1 MFDVF
6 YFGCKPNLFAHEK
19 EAENLEHAA
28 KISRTRLYWFI
39 YGGNDY
45 TNFDFEFRPPPWEQ
59 DHIHVFPSQ
68 WQPCGDVFLA
78 NKYTLDQKIY
88 NFRNEQK
95 VVRLP
100 SNENWQIPDNINSSL
115 FDFSWHPNSFD
126 PPYNYEFPTKF
137 YPEGGPKF
145 CITNSVQT
153 KYVNEIVAEY
163 KEHKEDFKC
172 LVNIESFD
180 FDWYPH
186 PKDPPYIYIFGNQH
200 WPAEIMPTVE
210 YHVDGAT
217 EVKFMEEPRAN
228 LKPTN
233 KHWNKLIDLPFEF
246 DYSWCPDPGDPP
258 YIYQFG
264 NQWYPAE
271 IMPTVE
277 YCVAGAVEIKYVDV
291 VQARLLPVMDRWN
304 VPEEID
310 STNIDFSWTPHPK
323 DDPYIHHFGS
333 DYQIS
338 TGLTYI
344 VPGATEPKFEGDAPR
359 IVKEKSTVTVVDIFY
374 IDRGNSLA
382 QIRYEQL
389 LKQYPNIHKV
399 RYANSMLETVRRCV
413 TRAKTRKFWVISS
426 MNVYD
431 DFDFAWHA
439 EPWQSYMT
447 HIFPSQWNKWS
458 DTYLIN
464 RHEFERHSK
473 WAKGIEEFPNL
484 HFVKNQTVKSSS
496 DGSNIYYVDHGNE
509 TDQLALLQTK
519 YSKIKVTRFV
529 DNYLDTFKRIMSTA
543 DTEYVWIINSVCD
556 YRQFD
561 FTWHPEAWQSEMI
574 HVFPSG
580 TQKRGDTFYIHVG
593 SFKKQMYE
601 LEILDWFN
609 VINYCQD
616 QVVPRYEVPEILYD
630 DDTIVD
636 TIKSTTFDF
645 PYAIFVNKQDE
656 TPCYPPSPCL
666 WSAKDRIAE
675 PLSTTHGTALIPR
688 DVKTYLKTQ
697 VYDYPYINKETVV
710 LHKSQPLDIVFIS
723 NGEPDEELMFHHT
736 EYMTNAPV
744 KWIRGINGRVAAYQA
759 AARASDTAWFF
770 AVFAKLQVVG
780 NTFPWETW
788 QPDYWQEPKH
798 YIFNARNPVNGLEY
812 GHQGMIA
819 YNKKL
824 VLANNDPGID
834 FTLSQPHESVPL
846 LSGVAQFNQDPWTTW
861 RTAFREVVK
870 LKHFMTAQPTLET
883 EHRLDTWLTVAS
895 GDYSD
900 WCLRGAQDAVNYY
913 QEVDGDY
920 DQLMLS
926 FEWQW
931 LQKRFNQLGGV

>member
-1 MFDVF
+1 MFDIF
-6 YFGCKPNLFAHEK
+6 YFGKKPNLFAHEK
-19 EAENLEHAA
+19 FANSLEEAGYL
-28 KISRTRLYWFI
+28 SRTKFYWFI
-39 YGGNDY
+39 YSDNDY

-100 SNENWQIPDNINSSL
+100 SKENWQIPDNIDSAL
-115 FDFSWHPNSFD
+115 FDFSWHPNSID

-145 CITNSVQT
+145 CINNAVQT

-163 KEHKEDFKC
+163 KEHKADFKC

-180 FDWYPH
+180 FDWHPH
-186 PKDPPYIYIFGNQH
+186 PKDPPYIYVFGNQ
-200 WPAEIMPTVE
+200 WYSPEQMPTVE
-210 YHVDGAT
+210 YHVPGAT
-217 EVKFMEEPRAN
+217 ERKYLYEPQA
-228 LKPTN
+228 T
-233 KHWNKLIDLPFEF
+233 LPATQDNWVVNSDVPVEF
-246 DYSWCPDPGDPP
+246 DFSWCPDPHDPP
-258 YIYQFG
+258 YIYVFG
-264 NQWYPAE
+264 NQHWDGE
-271 IMPTVE
+271 RSSTVE
-277 YCVAGAVEIKYVDV
+277 Y
-291 VQARLLPVMDRWN
+291 
-304 VPEEID
+304 
-310 STNIDFSWTPHPK
+310 H
-323 DDPYIHHFGS
+323 
-333 DYQIS
+333 
-338 TGLTYI
+338 
-344 VPGATEPKFEGDAPR
+344 VPGATERKFVGDIRA
-359 IVKEKSTVTVVDIFY
+359 KLSTLDIFY
-374 IDRGNSLA
+374 VDYHNPNSMS
-382 QIRYEQL
+382 RYET
-389 LKQYPNIHKV
+389 LKEKYPHIQRIRH
-399 RYANSMLETVRRCV
+399 ANSIMDTITRCCARSN
-413 TRAKTRKFWVISS
+413 TARFWVVSS
-426 MNVYD
+426 KNNYNQF
-431 DFDFAWHA
+431 DFDWQPD
-439 EPWQSYMT
+439 PWQHGMT

-458 DTYLIN
+458 DTFLIN
-464 RHEFERHSK
+464 RWEFERNNK
-473 WAKGIEEFPNL
+473 WAKSIKEFPSLN
-484 HFVKNQTVKSSS
+484 FVSNQQVHADS
-496 DGSNIYYVDHGNE
+496 DGNNIYYVDHGNE
-509 TDQLALLQTK
+509 NHHLAALQK
-519 YSKIKVTRFV
+519 EYPKIKITRFV

-636 TIKSTTFDF
+636 TIKATTFDF

-744 KWIRGINGRVAAYQA
+744 KWVRGINGRVAAYQA

-870 LKHFMTAQPTLET
+870 LKHFMATQPTLET

-900 WCLRGAQDAVNYY
+900 WCLRGAQDAVSYY
-913 QEVDGDY
+913 KEVDGDY
-920 DQLMLS
+920 NKLMLS
-926 FEWQW
+926 FEWVW
-931 LQKRFNQLGGV
+931 LRDRFNKSDSF